1 MQKRQDQSLSDDNA
15 TEQASAP
22 LPPPAS
28 PPVRGRKRRRLRFS
42 LRTML
47 FFALLAGSPVIIY
60 ANREPWIPGPILQGH
75 TDGLHAAVF
84 SPDGKKV
91 LTAARDGTVREWDA
105 SSGAELR
112 VYKGHERAVYTAN
125 YSPDGKRIVSGGLDR
140 ALVVW
145 DVVTGQEVKRLEGH
159 DAHILSAVYSPDGKR
174 IAYGMFDGS
183 ARVVDAQTLELVGEL
198 KGHERSVEC
207 VTYSP
212 DGKYIATASG
222 DNTVRL
228 WDAASLEET
237 RKIATT
243 NDIAHCVDFVPHGQW
258 AVVSDK
264 SGEVGI
270 YGAAPARAVKWKGV
284 LGLNFG
290 DAVARARVA
299 SDGCRILIVFNNGKD
314 AGLLAFDKQAADV
327 ADLRSLGT
335 REFGWPNCNISDG
348 NFSPAGDRIVLASLD
363 KTARIYVRRRPEW
376 WWGYFYLPQTW
387 LAGVLL
393 GCFVWSWRKDRRELN
408 SI

>member
-1 MQKRQDQSLSDDNA
+1 M
-15 TEQASAP
+15 
-22 LPPPAS
+22 
-28 PPVRGRKRRRLRFS
+28 RRRLRFS

-47 FFALLAGSPVIIY
+47 FFVLLAGSPVIIY
-60 ANREPWIPGPILQGH
+60 ANREPWVHGPILRGH
-75 TDGLHAAVF
+75 TGGLHAAAF
-84 SPDGKKV
+84 SPDGRKV

-125 YSPDGKRIVSGGLDR
+125 YSPDGTRIVSGGLDR

-145 DVVTGQEVKRLEGH
+145 DAETGEEVKRIDGH

-174 IAYGMFDGS
+174 IAYGMFDGQVQVLDAETFDS
-183 ARVVDAQTLELVGEL
+183 VGAVKAKRQYIVDGGGASSSLSL
-198 KGHERSVEC
+198 KCGLSLHERSVEC

-237 RKIATT
+237 RRIATT
-243 NDIAHCVDFVPHGQW
+243 NDIAHCVDFAPHGQW

-264 SGEVGI
+264 NGEVGI

-299 SDGCRILIVFNNGKD
+299 SDGCRILIVYNNGKD

-335 REFGWPNCNISDG
+335 REFDWPGCNITDG
-348 NFSPAGDRIVLASLD
+348 NFSPVGDRVVLASLD
-363 KTARIYVRRRPEW
+363 KTARIYIRRRPEK

-393 GCFVWSWRKDRRELN
+393 GCFVLSWRRDRRELK